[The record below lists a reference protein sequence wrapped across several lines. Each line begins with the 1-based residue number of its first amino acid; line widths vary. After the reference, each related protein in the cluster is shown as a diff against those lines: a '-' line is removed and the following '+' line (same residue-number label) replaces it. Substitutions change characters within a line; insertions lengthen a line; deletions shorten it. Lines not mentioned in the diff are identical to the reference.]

1 MDLLELSTTEKFKFI
16 NPKTKKETDTII
28 EITYPDTRL
37 GNRNTLAIQRKIS
50 KLMQDENN
58 LEDGKLK
65 PEILEEINFEYL
77 ASMIVSWENVTIG
90 KKKLD
95 CNFENAKKLLENE
108 LIFRFVNEKF
118 ISMGKLIRD

>member
-1 MDLLELSTTEKFKFI
+1 MDLLELSTTEKFEFI
-16 NPKTKKETDTII
+16 NPKTKKSTNSFI
-28 EITYPDTRL
+28 EISYPDTRL
-37 GNRNTLAIQRKIS
+37 GNRNTLAIQRQMF
-50 KLMQDENN
+50 KLTKDENN

-65 PEILEEINFEYL
+65 QEILEQLNFEYL
-77 ASMIVSWENVTIG
+77 ASMIVSWENITIN

-118 ISMGKLIRD
+118 ISMGKLIED